1 MRAWASSS
9 SMAHRG
15 HGFYKGGHYGQTA
28 NSMVCIESRKRCV
41 VILSNDVRSKAGFAA
56 LVKFILG
63 ETGVPYEWEYGDRA
77 IKS

>member
-1 MRAWASSS
+1 MAFTRVDTTGKLQTQWYALRAGSVVSSS
-9 SMAHRG
+9 CRTMFVLRG
-15 HGFYKGGHYGQTA
+15 F
-28 NSMVCIESRKRCV
+28 S
-41 VILSNDVRSKAGFAA
+41 A

>member
-1 MRAWASSS
+1 LNSRITQ
-9 SMAHRG
+9 
-15 HGFYKGGHYGQTA
+15 QTHQFPPFSPDLP
-28 NSMVCIESRKRCV
+28 NGKQRKDLNAGLG
-41 VILSNDVRSKAGFAA
+41 VIVFDGPQGPRSEAGFAA